1 MGPLSKAPTPR
12 KGTGGSA
19 DILRQ
24 FHFPHSICHSPAP
37 FAARFR
43 RRRMTN
49 GMWKM
54 EKDKRYETPCR
65 TQKVGADVIAQESAA
80 QKSLHVVRAPRADHH
95 DTAQGQGIA
104 PLCGESCHSRAPGA
118 GRS

>member
-1 MGPLSKAPTPR
+1 MGPLSKVPTPH

-24 FHFPHSICHSPAP
+24 FHFPHSICHFSAP
-37 FAARFR
+37 ESRGER

-80 QKSLHVVRAPRADHH
+80 KESLYIVRAPRADHH
-95 DTAQGQGIA
+95 YAAQGQGIA
-104 PLCGESCHSRAPGA
+104 PL
-118 GRS
+118 